1 LIEKPVILIFQNFTR
16 LYKTE
21 TRPHFLAVVVVNE
34 NFIAN
39 CLSVENSHTSSINQ
53 NCTDNTIFKHS
64 SLTYEKAVI
73 NSFGRSAAR
82 TWHGSW
88 YLDVTVDMTVI
99 LTSSWKALRKMHAR
113 NNLLTNLTWRADV
126 TTLEPPVGFAL
137 CYSTV
142 DCACPV

>member
-1 LIEKPVILIFQNFTR
+1 M
-16 LYKTE
+16 
-21 TRPHFLAVVVVNE
+21 
-34 NFIAN
+34 
-39 CLSVENSHTSSINQ
+39 
-53 NCTDNTIFKHS
+53 IFKHS
-64 SLTYEKAVI
+64 SLTHEKAVI
-73 NSFGRSAAR
+73 NSFGRSPAR

-126 TTLEPPVGFAL
+126 TTLEPPAGFAL